1 MNSRYDGAR
10 LLPTR
15 WLNVHANYI
24 TGGLGI
30 WASISPEQF
39 CFAYAHRRRNR
50 RTKNPLL
57 CQAEGCRGA
66 TTYDRVNILQP
77 VLTRSLLAR

>member
-30 WASISPEQF
+30 WASLSLEQF
-39 CFAYAHRRRNR
+39 CFAYAHRKRNR
-50 RTKNPLL
+50 RINHPSLGQT
-57 CQAEGCRGA
+57 EGCRGA
-66 TTYDRVNILQP
+66 TTYDRVNIPQT